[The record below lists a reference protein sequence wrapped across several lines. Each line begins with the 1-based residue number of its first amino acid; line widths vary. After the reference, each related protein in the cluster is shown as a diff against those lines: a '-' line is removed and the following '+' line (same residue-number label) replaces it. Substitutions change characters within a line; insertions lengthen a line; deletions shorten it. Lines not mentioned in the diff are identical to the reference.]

1 VDGKHILSGG
11 FDNKVSEW
19 AVPKEVNSK
28 ILSSMTARDA
38 CIIGDLSTAEE
49 LLTQEIHTDA
59 NLHTSY
65 VNVTFVMGRKHD
77 WDYDTVESISIRPL
91 LIGYISK
98 GIALCGKGQV
108 WEARIAFDVAS
119 VFTNQDSNTNHFL
132 LLNKAI
138 TLFDAD

>member
-1 VDGKHILSGG
+1 
-11 FDNKVSEW
+11 
-19 AVPKEVNSK
+19 
-28 ILSSMTARDA
+28 MTACDA

-65 VNVTFVMGRKHD
+65 VNVSFVMGRKHD
-77 WDYDTVESISIRPL
+77 WDYDAVESISIRPS

-108 WEARIAFDVAS
+108 CEARIAFGVAS